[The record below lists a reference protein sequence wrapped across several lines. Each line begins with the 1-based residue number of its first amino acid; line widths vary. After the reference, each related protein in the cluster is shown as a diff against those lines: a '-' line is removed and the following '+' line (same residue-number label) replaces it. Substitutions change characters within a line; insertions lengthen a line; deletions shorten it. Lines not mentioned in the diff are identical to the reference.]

1 MTIKET
7 SFVLASHRE
16 WKIWADFETIT
27 LENPAG
33 QRWEIG
39 DMYGN
44 PQAGLVTCDEKYA
57 VVIGCGVMI
66 ADSNRFGEVITGSS
80 SWLETPVVHSL
91 CQPSPPGVWPAPHEW
106 HFETVYEADVSK
118 VRLVADLDSDYGGI
132 YEMRLPDLALK
143 PVLVGS
149 IKTDELD

>member
-1 MTIKET
+1 MTIKDT

-44 PQAGLVTCDEKYA
+44 PQGGLITSDEKYA

-66 ADSNRFGEVITGSS
+66 ADLNRFGEVITGSS
-80 SWLETPVVHSL
+80 SWLETPVVTAQHEKWSL
-91 CQPSPPGVWPAPHEW
+91 GKTPRKTS
-106 HFETVYEADVSK
+106 T
-118 VRLVADLDSDYGGI
+118 
-132 YEMRLPDLALK
+132 K
-143 PVLVGS
+143 PVQ
-149 IKTDELD
+149 TDRPCF